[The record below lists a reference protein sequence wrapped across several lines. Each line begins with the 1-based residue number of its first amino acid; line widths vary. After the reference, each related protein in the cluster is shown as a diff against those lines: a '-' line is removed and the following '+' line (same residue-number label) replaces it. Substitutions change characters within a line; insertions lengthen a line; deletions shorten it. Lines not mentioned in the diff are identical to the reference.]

1 MKRALVFLLALITAI
16 SLMPS
21 ASANT
26 RHITV
31 TGTGTSTVAPDAVRF
46 LASVSTL
53 AASNKMA
60 LFNANKSSSAI
71 REALKANGI
80 ESKDIKSSS
89 LTVYPEYNYSQDKGQ
104 ELMGYR
110 ATQSFTIVIR
120 KAASA
125 GEVIDVVVN
134 AGGDPLQITGVV
146 PFLSKDSAAAAAA
159 RKAAVADAKSRAI
172 SYASALGQR
181 LGRVIYLNEITAP
194 TYNFPVIGVEKAA
207 SDATQID
214 LGETEVTVTVNVRW
228 ALN

>member
-1 MKRALVFLLALITAI
+1 MKRSVVFLLAVITAL
-16 SLMPS
+16 SLAPS
-21 ASANT
+21 ASANS

-31 TGTGTSTVAPDAVRF
+31 TGTGSATVAPDAVRF

-53 AASNKMA
+53 AATNKTA
-60 LFNANKSSSAI
+60 LANANKSSNAI
-71 REALKANGI
+71 REALKVNDI

-104 ELMGYR
+104 ELIGYR

-120 KAASA
+120 KAARA
-125 GEVIDVVVN
+125 GEIIDAVVD

-146 PFLSKDSAAAAAA
+146 PFLSKGSAAAAAA
-159 RKAAVADAKSRAI
+159 RKAAVADAKARAT
-172 SYASALGQR
+172 SYANALGQR
-181 LGRVIYLNEITAP
+181 LGRVIFLNEVTAP
-194 TYNFPVIGVEKAA
+194 TYNFPMIGVEKAA

-228 ALN
+228 ALS

>member
-16 SLMPS
+16 SHMPS

-60 LFNANKSSSAI
+60 LSNANKSSSAI

-89 LTVYPEYNYSQDKGQ
+89 LTVYPEYNYSQDKGR

-146 PFLSKDSAAAAAA
+146 PFLSKGSAAAAAA

>member
-1 MKRALVFLLALITAI
+1 MKRALIFLLAIITAI
-16 SLMPS
+16 SLAPS

-31 TGTGTSTVAPDAVRF
+31 TGTGTATVAPDAVRF
-46 LASVSTL
+46 LASVSILDATNK
-53 AASNKMA
+53 AALS
-60 LFNANKSSSAI
+60 NANKSSSAI

-214 LGETEVTVTVNVRW
+214 LGPTEVTVTVNVRW

>member
-60 LFNANKSSSAI
+60 LSNANKSSSAI

-89 LTVYPEYNYSQDKGQ
+89 LTVYPEYNYSQDKGR

-146 PFLSKDSAAAAAA
+146 PFLSKGSAAAAAA

>member
-1 MKRALVFLLALITAI
+1 MKRALIFLLAIITAI
-16 SLMPS
+16 SLAPS

-31 TGTGTSTVAPDAVRF
+31 TGTGTATVAPDAVRF
-46 LASVSTL
+46 LASVSILDATNK
-53 AASNKMA
+53 AALS
-60 LFNANKSSSAI
+60 NANKSSSAI

-125 GEVIDVVVN
+125 GEVIDAVVN

-146 PFLSKDSAAAAAA
+146 PFLSKGSAAAAAA

-172 SYASALGQR
+172 SYASALGQH

-194 TYNFPVIGVEKAA
+194 TYNFPIIGVEKAA
-207 SDATQID
+207 RDATQID

>member
-194 TYNFPVIGVEKAA
+194 TYNFPVVGVEKAA